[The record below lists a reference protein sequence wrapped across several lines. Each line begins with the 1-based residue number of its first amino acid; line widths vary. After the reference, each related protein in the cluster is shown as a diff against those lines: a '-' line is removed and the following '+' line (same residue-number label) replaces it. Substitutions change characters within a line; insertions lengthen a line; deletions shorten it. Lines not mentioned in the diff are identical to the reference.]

1 MSDQKNHQAYLQRLD
16 RLSAERYEKVAA
28 MREEGLNPFA
38 NAFEVSH
45 TAKDVFAEWGQRS
58 KESLEEETATVRVA
72 GRVRFVRKMGKA
84 MFIKIQD
91 RTSKPGLKD
100 NAIGPDDSDNFLQIY
115 VSKDSLGD
123 EAFAHAK
130 RLDIGDIIGI
140 EGGLMRT
147 RTGELTIEGKHLTTL
162 TKSVRPLPEKFKGL
176 SDVEQR
182 FRHRYVD
189 LIMNEDV
196 REIFEKR
203 VKIIRLIR
211 EFLDERGFM
220 EVETPMMHVTPGGA
234 AAKPFVTHHNALD
247 MPLYMRIAPELYL
260 KRLLVGGFERV
271 YEINRNFR
279 NEGLSRRHNPE
290 FTMVEFYQAYATYDD
305 LMDLT
310 ENMITSIAREVVG
323 TQKDGQVVVHAEG
336 HVVNLSK
343 PWRRVRVDEAVA
355 EAWDVPVDTVR
366 DPAWL
371 KQQVDAL
378 KLELP
383 DDEPGR
389 MLMELFEEK
398 VEHTLIQPTFII
410 DFPASVSPLARRKE
424 SNPDEVDRYE
434 LFVLGRELANAFSEL
449 NDPEDQYT
457 RFADQLAA
465 RDAGDEEAMPMDE
478 DYVHALEYGMPPA
491 AGQGIGID
499 RLVMLLTGAESIRE
513 VILFPHLRPEH
524 TSVEPDPIDKD

>member
-1 MSDQKNHQAYLQRLD
+1 MSDQKVHEAYLARLD
-16 RLSAERYEKVAA
+16 RLSKERYEKVNA

-38 NAFEVSH
+38 NAFEVTH
-45 TAKDVFAEWGQRS
+45 TSEDIFETWGQHS
-58 KESLEEETATVRVA
+58 KESLEDVNDSVRVA
-72 GRVRFVRKMGKA
+72 GRVRFVRRMGKA

-91 RTSKPGLKD
+91 RTSSPRLKD
-100 NAIGPDDSDNFLQIY
+100 GAIGPDDADSFLQVFI
-115 VSKDSLGD
+115 SKKTLGD
-123 EAFAHAK
+123 DEFEHAK
-130 RLDIGDIIGI
+130 RIDIGDIIGV
-140 EGGLMRT
+140 EGGVMRT
-147 RTGELTIEGKHLTTL
+147 RTKELSVDATRLEVL
-162 TKSVRPLPEKFKGL
+162 TKSIRPLPEKFKGL

-182 FRHRYVD
+182 FRQRYVD

-196 REIFEKR
+196 REIFQKR
-203 VKIIRLIR
+203 IKIIRMIR
-211 EFLDERGFM
+211 EFLDARGFL

-247 MPLYMRIAPELYL
+247 IALYMRIAPELYL
-260 KRLLVGGFERV
+260 KRLLVGGFDRV

-290 FTMVEFYQAYATYDD
+290 FTMVEFYQAYANYHD
-305 LMDLT
+305 MMNLT
-310 ENMITSIAREVVG
+310 EEMVEAIGREVVG
-323 TQKDGQVVVHAEG
+323 EQEDGRVVVKTEG
-336 HVVNLSK
+336 HEVDLSA
-343 PWRRVRVDEAVA
+343 PWRRVRVDDAVA
-355 EAWDVPVDTVR
+355 EAWDVPVETVR
-366 DPAWL
+366 DPKWL
-371 KQQVDAL
+371 KAQVEAL

-383 DDEPGR
+383 DEDPGR

-424 SNPDEVDRYE
+424 DNPDEVDRFE

-457 RFADQLAA
+457 RFADQGAA
-465 RDAGDEEAMPMDE
+465 RSAGDDEAMPMDE
-478 DYVHALEYGMPPA
+478 DYVRALEYGMPPA

-513 VILFPHLRPEH
+513 VILFPHLRPEESSH
-524 TSVEPDPIDKD
+524 DHD

>member
-1 MSDQKNHQAYLQRLD
+1 MSDQNIHQAYLARLD
-16 RLSAERYEKVAA
+16 RLSTERYNKVAT
-28 MREEGLNPFA
+28 MREEGKNPFA
-38 NAFEVSH
+38 NAFEVTH
-45 TAKDVFAEWGQRS
+45 TSKDIFDAWGNKS
-58 KESLEEETATVRVA
+58 KEALEDETATVRVA

-91 RTSKPGLKD
+91 RHAKPGLKD
-100 NAIGPDDSDNFLQIY
+100 DAIGPEESDNFLQIY
-115 VSKDSLGD
+115 ASKDTLGA
-123 EAFAHAK
+123 EAFAEAK
-130 RLDIGDIIGI
+130 KDLDIGDIIGI
-140 EGGLMRT
+140 DGGLMRT
-147 RTGELTIEGKHLTTL
+147 RTQELTIEASQVTVL

-182 FRHRYVD
+182 FRQRYVD

-196 REIFEKR
+196 RDIFEKR
-203 VKIIRLIR
+203 VKIIRMIR
-211 EFLDERGFM
+211 EFLDARGFM

-247 MPLYMRIAPELYL
+247 IPLYMRIAPELYL

-290 FTMVEFYQAYATYDD
+290 FTMVEFYQAYATYED

-310 ENMITSIAREVVG
+310 EDMIVSIAREVVG
-323 TQKDGQVVVHAEG
+323 EQENGEVIVHAEG
-336 HVVNLSK
+336 HEVNLSK

-355 EAWDVPVDTVR
+355 EAWDVPVETVQ

-371 KQQVDAL
+371 KAQVEAL

-383 DDEPGR
+383 DEDPGR

-398 VEHTLIQPTFII
+398 VEDTLIQPTFII

-424 SNPDEVDRYE
+424 DRPEEVDRYE

-449 NDPEDQYT
+449 NDPEDQYG
-457 RFADQLAA
+457 RFAEQLKA

-478 DYVHALEYGMPPA
+478 DYVRALEYGMPPA
-491 AGQGIGID
+491 AGEGIGID

-513 VILFPHLRPEH
+513 VILFPHLRPEDAT
-524 TSVEPDPIDKD
+524 TSTD

>member
-1 MSDQKNHQAYLQRLD
+1 MSDQNTHQAYLARLD
-16 RLSAERYEKVAA
+16 RLSSERYEKVTA
-28 MREEGLNPFA
+28 MREEGQNPFA

-45 TAKDVFAEWGQRS
+45 TAKDIFEAWGQES
-58 KESLEEETATVRVA
+58 KEALENETATVRVA
-72 GRVRFVRKMGKA
+72 GRVRFVRNMGKA
-84 MFIKIQD
+84 MFLKIQD

-100 NAIGPDDSDNFLQIY
+100 NTIGPEDTDNFLQIY
-115 VSKDSLGD
+115 VSKDTLG
-123 EAFAHAK
+123 EKAFAQAK
-130 RLDIGDIIGI
+130 KLDIGDIIGV

-147 RTGELTIEGKHLTTL
+147 RTGELTIQGTTLTTL

-203 VKIIRLIR
+203 VKIIRMIR
-211 EFLDERGFM
+211 EFLDARGFM

-290 FTMVEFYQAYATYDD
+290 FTMVEFYQAYATYED

-310 ENMITSIAREVVG
+310 EEMITKIAREVVG
-323 TQKDGQVVVHAEG
+323 EQEDGQVIVHTEG
-336 HVVNLSK
+336 HEVNLTK
-343 PWRRVRVDEAVA
+343 PWRRVRVDDAVA
-355 EAWDVPVDTVR
+355 EAFGVPVETVR
-366 DPAWL
+366 DINWL
-371 KQQVDAL
+371 KEQVAAL

-383 DDEPGR
+383 DEDPGR

-398 VEHTLIQPTFII
+398 VEHTLIQPTFVI
-410 DFPASVSPLARRKE
+410 DFPASMSPLARRKE
-424 SNPDEVDRYE
+424 SNPEEVDRYE

-478 DYVHALEYGMPPA
+478 DYVQALEYGMPPA

-513 VILFPHLRPEH
+513 VILFPHLRPEQTNTDSH
-524 TSVEPDPIDKD
+524 QQNED

>member
-1 MSDQKNHQAYLQRLD
+1 MSDQNIHQAYLARLD
-16 RLSAERYEKVAA
+16 RLSEERYEKVTA

-45 TAKDVFAEWGQRS
+45 TAQEIFDAWGDRS
-58 KESLEEETATVRVA
+58 KESLESETAVVRVA

-84 MFIKIQD
+84 MFLKIQD
-91 RTSKPGLKD
+91 RTSKPGLKE
-100 NAIGPDDSDNFLQIY
+100 NAIGPEDSDNFLQIY
-115 VSKDSLGD
+115 VSKDSLGED
-123 EAFAHAK
+123 AFAQAK
-130 RLDIGDIIGI
+130 RLDIGDIIGV

-147 RTGELTIEGKHLTTL
+147 RTGELTIQGTQLTTL

-203 VKIIRLIR
+203 VKTIRMIR
-211 EFLDERGFM
+211 EFLDARGFM

-290 FTMVEFYQAYATYDD
+290 FTMVEFYQAYATYED

-310 ENMITSIAREVVG
+310 EEMIAHIAREVVG
-323 TQKDGQVVVHAEG
+323 VQDDGQVVVHAEG
-336 HVVNLSK
+336 HAINLSQ
-343 PWRRVRVDEAVA
+343 PWRRVRVDDAVA
-355 EAWDVPVDTVR
+355 EAWNVPVETVR

-371 KQQVDAL
+371 KAEIKKL
-378 KLELP
+378 KLDLP
-383 DDEPGR
+383 DEDPGR

-398 VEHTLIQPTFII
+398 VEHTLIQPTFVI

-424 SNPDEVDRYE
+424 DNPEEVDRYE

-449 NDPEDQYT
+449 NDPEDQYG
-457 RFADQLAA
+457 RFAAQLAA

-478 DYVHALEYGMPPA
+478 DYVRALEYGMPPA

-513 VILFPHLRPEH
+513 VILFPHLRPEDPGQG
-524 TSVEPDPIDKD
+524 TSSLDED